1 MKDLFII
8 TVFLTIGWLL
18 FTTGCA
24 ANRPYRTGFNLQD
37 PALPGPN
44 ATNAVIE
51 AAPAYD
57 LGFVEFDDQGW
68 FWEPKQKQAVEQ
80 MIRNVARIGQP
91 AGTPVIMVV
100 FVHGWKNN
108 AAEDNGNVRT
118 FKATLMQ
125 LAGLEKKL
133 SQMENRK
140 PRKMIGIYAGWRGLS
155 IKSDYCPLPL
165 GKELTFWGRKAVAQK
180 VGGYGAMT
188 ELLMELESLQTASND
203 SLPAD
208 ATKSELIIIGH
219 SFGADAVYNAVA
231 HIITERFVATIKQGP
246 GRLLKPVGDQVIL
259 LNPAFEAARM
269 YDLKQLA
276 LSVKEYST
284 NQRPVLS
291 VFTSEGDW
299 ATGTFF
305 PIGQTL
311 GTLLQ
316 SHRSRF
322 QKQSNHEAVGW
333 FAPFI
338 THQLRYQTNAA
349 QASTSGNGTQ
359 ESELRETGELP
370 NTAQNIL
377 SQRRKWRVASTV
389 QTTNVFGDCRLE
401 STPNY
406 RSRNPIL
413 VVSVDQQIMKD
424 HDDIGN
430 ANLINFLQEYIP
442 FCDND
447 APADPAGSK

>member
-1 MKDLFII
+1 MKELFII
-8 TVFLTIGWLL
+8 TVFLTVTFLL
-18 FTTGCA
+18 FTTGCTSD
-24 ANRPYRTGFNLQD
+24 RPYRTGFNPQD

-44 ATNAVIE
+44 VTNAVIE
-51 AAPAYD
+51 AAPAYN

-68 FWEPKQKQAVEQ
+68 FWEPKQKQAIEQ

-91 AGTPVIMVV
+91 AGAPVIMVV

-108 AAEDNGNVRT
+108 AAEDNGNVQT

-133 SQMENRK
+133 SQMENRS

-155 IKSDYCPLPL
+155 IKSDYFPLPL
-165 GKELTFWGRKAVAQK
+165 GKELTFWGRKEVAQK

-188 ELLMELESLQTASND
+188 ELLMDLESLQTASND

-208 ATKSELIIIGH
+208 ASKSELIIIGH

-231 HIITERFVATIKQGP
+231 HIITERFVAAARQGS
-246 GRLLKPVGDQVIL
+246 GRLLRPVGDQVIL

-276 LSVKEYST
+276 LSVKEYAT

-316 SHRSRF
+316 SHRSSF
-322 QKQSNHEAVGW
+322 QRKANHEAVGW
-333 FAPFI
+333 FAPFL
-338 THQLRYQTNAA
+338 THQLLYQTNAA
-349 QASTSGNGTQ
+349 VASTSGNAAPT
-359 ESELRETGELP
+359 SELRKPEKLP
-370 NTAQNIL
+370 DTAQNIL
-377 SQRRKWRVASTV
+377 SQRRKWRVASAV
-389 QTTNVFGDCRLE
+389 QTTNLFGDCLLK

-406 RSRNPIL
+406 RSHNPIL